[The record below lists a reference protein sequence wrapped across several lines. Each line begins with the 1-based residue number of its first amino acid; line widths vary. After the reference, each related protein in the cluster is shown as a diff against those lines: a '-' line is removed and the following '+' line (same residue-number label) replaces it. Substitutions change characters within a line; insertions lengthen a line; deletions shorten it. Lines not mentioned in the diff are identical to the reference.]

1 MTMLSHADLVEIYL
15 NLQLGTPLYIQGS
28 LNSTSSYPERK
39 PASEPKNGPSQ
50 TAPLAIDSLHD
61 TSLPC
66 HSLEN
71 YNEIISINI
80 SSRSIIKFFFLLFR
94 VRNLFWLIFG
104 YARADK
110 PGIADLQYFL
120 DFQSHKFWAPIHNDL
135 PLGPATNRP
144 STPFSSTLHFNL
156 MGPKLFLNPTP
167 VRTPFFHHLHLYFL
181 FFFLLPK
188 SKYWHAVTQQVT
200 VGKRPVTGMR
210 LYLEGMKCN
219 R

>member
-1 MTMLSHADLVEIYL
+1 MHVLQTTHEFAWISNFLIIGINSPFRPNKLVLDGSLVTMLSHADLVEIYL

-104 YARADK
+104 YVQ
-110 PGIADLQYFL
+110 I
-120 DFQSHKFWAPIHNDL
+120 
-135 PLGPATNRP
+135 
-144 STPFSSTLHFNL
+144 NL
-156 MGPKLFLNPTP
+156 
-167 VRTPFFHHLHLYFL
+167 V
-181 FFFLLPK
+181 
-188 SKYWHAVTQQVT
+188 
-200 VGKRPVTGMR
+200 
-210 LYLEGMKCN
+210 
-219 R
+219 